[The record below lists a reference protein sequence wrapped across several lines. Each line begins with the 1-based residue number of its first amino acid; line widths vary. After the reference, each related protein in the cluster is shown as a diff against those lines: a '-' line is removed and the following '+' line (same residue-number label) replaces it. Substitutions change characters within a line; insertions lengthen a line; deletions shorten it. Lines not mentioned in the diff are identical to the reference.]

1 MKRILIVVITLTVIL
16 ATVLNIPGDIKPI
29 EPNENK
35 LPPLPTSSDL
45 VNVRFFDTAHFQ
57 TPEAFTVAGGSI
69 FKTIE
74 MIHGA
79 ILVTH
84 GSDSFLF
91 DTGLGESVDSQFE
104 QDMPAFLVPFMSY
117 QKGKSVLA
125 QLRANSTLPKPS
137 KIILSH
143 AHWDHV
149 SGIMDFPEL
158 DIWVTNAERNYMK
171 EEGPPAIFPSQV
183 SSPDI
188 KWRTYSLSAD
198 DYAGFSDSLDIYD
211 DGTAVLV
218 SLSGHTPGSIGLFVN
233 TREGKRYFF
242 IGDAVWN
249 LDGLEKSRSKF
260 WISSFLVDQDK
271 EKTNAIVAK
280 IIALVISNPELII
293 VPAHDRRAWK

>member
-1 MKRILIVVITLTVIL
+1 MKKILIVVITLTVIF
-16 ATVLNIPGDIKPI
+16 ATVLNIPGNIKPI
-29 EPNENK
+29 EPKENK
-35 LPPLPTSSDL
+35 LPSLPTSSDL
-45 VNVRFFDTAHFQ
+45 VSVHFLDTARFQ

-91 DTGLGESVDSQFE
+91 DTGLGENVDLQFE
-104 QDMPAFLVPFMSY
+104 QDMPAFLVPFMAY
-117 QKGKSVLA
+117 EKGQSVFA
-125 QLRANSTLPKPS
+125 QLNENSNLPKPS

-143 AHWDHV
+143 AHWDHA

-158 DIWVTNAERNYMK
+158 DVWVRDSERNYMK

-188 KWRTYSLSAD
+188 KWRTYSLSSD
-198 DYAGFSDSLDIYD
+198 DYAGFPDSLDIYD
-211 DGTAVLV
+211 DGSAVIV
-218 SLSGHTPGSIGLFVN
+218 SLSGHSPGSVGLFVN
-233 TREGKRYFF
+233 SKEGKRYFF

-249 LDGLEKSRSKF
+249 LDGIKKLKTKF
-260 WISSFLVDQDK
+260 WISSFLVDHDK
-271 EKTNAIVAK
+271 EKTNEIIAK
-280 IIALVISNPELII
+280 IHALAAANPELVI
-293 VPAHDRRAWK
+293 VPAHDRRAWE

>member
-1 MKRILIVVITLTVIL
+1 MKRTLIIVITLAVIF
-16 ATVLNIPGDIKPI
+16 AVALNIPGNI
-29 EPNENK
+29 ESIQSKESK
-35 LPPLPTSSDL
+35 LPPIPTSSKL
-45 VNVRFFDTAHFQ
+45 VEVHFLDTAHFQ
-57 TPEAFTVAGGSI
+57 TPEAFTVSGGSI
-69 FKTIE
+69 FKTAE

-84 GSDSFLF
+84 ESDSFLF
-91 DTGLGESVDSQFE
+91 DTGLGENVDSQFK

-117 QKGKSVLA
+117 QKGQSVLA
-125 QLRANSTLPKPS
+125 QLSTNSKLPKPN

-143 AHWDHV
+143 AHWDHA

-171 EEGPPAIFPSQV
+171 EEGPPAVFPSQV
-183 SSPDI
+183 SSPSI

-218 SLSGHTPGSIGLFVN
+218 SLSGHSPGSVGLFVN
-233 TREGKRYFF
+233 TKKGKRYFF

-249 LDGLEKSRSKF
+249 LDGLEKLKSKF
-260 WISSFLVDQDK
+260 WISSFLVDHDK
-271 EKTNAIVAK
+271 QKTNAIVAK
-280 IIALVISNPELII
+280 IVALATVNPELII
-293 VPAHDRRAWK
+293 VPAHDRRAWE